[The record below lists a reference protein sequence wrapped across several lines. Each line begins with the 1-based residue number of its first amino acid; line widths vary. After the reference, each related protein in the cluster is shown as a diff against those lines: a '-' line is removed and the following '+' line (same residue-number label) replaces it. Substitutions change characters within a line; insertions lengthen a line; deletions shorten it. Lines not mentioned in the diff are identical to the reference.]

1 MTIPR
6 REMPTKRGRRHHDP
20 ERIGYGKPGPGS
32 KPRAGEVAEPITFK
46 VTSQERAQIESAV
59 ADAGA
64 ESRSDWIREV
74 TLAAAQAQRIIS
86 GQRLAGSTE
95 VVTIALDV
103 EDADADA

>member
-1 MTIPR
+1 MAIAR

-20 ERIGYGKPGPGS
+20 DRIGYGKPGPGS
-32 KPRAGEVAEPITFK
+32 EPRAGEVAEPITFK

-86 GQRLAGSTE
+86 DQRRAGETA
-95 VVTIALDV
+95 TPTPNV
-103 EDADADA
+103 EDADTDA